1 MRGERLQVWRNRIGI
16 WLPALVFFALNL
28 TGWLIYLSG
37 FSGEAAAYR
46 DQVNEAEERLATL
59 TAQRQELEGI
69 LEKIDETQ
77 ESIRGLY
84 EEIFATERQRLT
96 AAIREVRQMA
106 RDANLEPR
114 QTNYPE
120 ETLEEYGL
128 QERSFVF
135 SVHGTY
141 FDLRKLVNSLELSES
156 FLTLEE
162 VGLSGD
168 ASRGG
173 PQLSISL
180 RLSTLFAEPTAVEAQ
195 GAPGAGGT
203 S

>member
-46 DQVNEAEERLATL
+46 DRVNEAEERLATL
-59 TAQRQELEGI
+59 TAQRQELEDV
-69 LEKIDETQ
+69 LVKIDETQ
-77 ESIRGLY
+77 ENIHYLY

-106 RDANLEPR
+106 REANLEPQ
-114 QTNYPE
+114 QTSYPE

-135 SVHGTY
+135 SVTGTY
-141 FDLRKLVNSLELSES
+141 FDLRKLINSLELSES

-168 ASRGG
+168 TGRGG

-180 RLSTLFAEPTAVEAQ
+180 RLSTLFAAPETVEMQ
-195 GAPGAGGT
+195 GTIGVGGA